1 MIILDT
7 ILKFLK
13 NIGILFA
20 LILGSAFF
28 INIFNYFDLLSQG
41 AYKTFLIILV
51 AISIFI
57 SSFLLG
63 KSSKKKG
70 YLEGIKFGVISVLLM
85 FVISYLAFDSNI
97 SISSLIYYL
106 ILIISSSIGAMFG
119 INKKKED

>member
-1 MIILDT
+1 MDT

-28 INIFNYFDLLSQG
+28 INIFNYFDLISQEV
-41 AYKTFLIILV
+41 YKTFLIILV